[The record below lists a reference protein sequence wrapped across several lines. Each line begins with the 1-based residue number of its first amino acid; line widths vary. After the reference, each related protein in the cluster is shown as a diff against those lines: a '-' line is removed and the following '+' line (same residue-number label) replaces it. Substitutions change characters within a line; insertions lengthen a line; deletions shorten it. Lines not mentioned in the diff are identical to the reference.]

1 MKKKFLTN
9 YLDDIRKQLNLIEDY
24 SKNILEIIEIIKKLK
39 NTNKKII
46 IYGNGGSASTASHF
60 STDLTKNAGI
70 KCINFN
76 ESNLITCFANDYGF
90 ENFVSQA
97 LKEYSTKGDI
107 VILISVSG
115 ESKNLLNAADYC
127 KRNKLKLITL
137 TGKNKK
143 NSLNKKNLNGKNIFI
158 NSKSYNIVEICHHII
173 LLTIIDCIIG
183 KKNYG
188 TKIGK
193 IKIK

>member
-1 MKKKFLTN
+1 MKNKFLKN
-9 YLDDIRKQLNLIEDY
+9 YLYDIKNQLDSFELHT
-24 SKNILEIIEIIKKLK
+24 KFILEIIKEIKKLK
-39 NTNKKII
+39 NSNKKVI

-60 STDLTKNAGI
+60 STDLTKNARL

-97 LKEYSTKGDI
+97 LKEYSSKGDV

-115 ESKNLLNAADYC
+115 ESKNLINAAKYC
-127 KRNKLKLITL
+127 KKNKLKLITL

-143 NSLNKKNLNGKNIFI
+143 NSLIKKNPNGVNIFI

-173 LLTIIDCIIG
+173 LLTIVDCIIG
-183 KKNYG
+183 KKYYG
-188 TKIGK
+188 NKIGK
-193 IKIK
+193 IIFK

>member
-1 MKKKFLTN
+1 MKNKFLKN
-9 YLDDIRKQLNLIEDY
+9 YLEDIRNHLDSFDVHTKV
-24 SKNILEIIEIIKKLK
+24 ILEIIKKIKKLR
-39 NTNKKII
+39 NTNRKVI

-60 STDLTKNAGI
+60 STDLTKNARV

-97 LKEYSTKGDI
+97 LKEYSSKGDI
-107 VILISVSG
+107 IILISVSG
-115 ESKNLLNAADYC
+115 ESKNLINAANYC
-127 KRNKLKLITL
+127 KKNKLHLITL

-143 NSLNKKNLNGKNIFI
+143 NSLIQKNLKGNNIFI

-173 LLTIIDCIIG
+173 LLTIVDCIIG

>member
-1 MKKKFLTN
+1 MKKKFLIN

-97 LKEYSTKGDI
+97 LKEYSTKGDT

>member
-1 MKKKFLTN
+1 LKKKFLIN
-9 YLDDIRKQLNLIEDY
+9 YIDDIRGQLDLIENY
-24 SKNILEIIEIIKKLK
+24 SKNILEIIKIIKKLK
-39 NTNKKII
+39 NTNKKVI

-60 STDLTKNAGI
+60 STDLTKNARI

-76 ESNLITCFANDYGF
+76 ESNLITCFSNDYGF

-97 LKEYSTKGDI
+97 LKEYSSKGDI

-115 ESKNLLNAADYC
+115 ESKNLLNAANYC
-127 KRNKLKLITL
+127 KKNKIKLITL

-143 NSLNKKNLNGKNIFI
+143 NSLIKKNFNGKNIFI

-188 TKIGK
+188 TKIGT
-193 IKIK
+193 IKN